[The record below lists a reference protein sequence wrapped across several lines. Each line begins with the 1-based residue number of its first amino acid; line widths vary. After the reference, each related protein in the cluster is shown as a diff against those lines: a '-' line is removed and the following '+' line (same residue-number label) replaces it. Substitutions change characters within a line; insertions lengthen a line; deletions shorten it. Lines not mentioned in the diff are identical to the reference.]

1 MAQAVLSARAM
12 SALFP
17 NQRRLALLFLGA
29 ALALLCLEL
38 WAIASR
44 LTTLF

>member
-1 MAQAVLSARAM
+1 VAQGVLCAEAM

-44 LTTLF
+44 LSDLF

>member
-1 MAQAVLSARAM
+1 M

-17 NQRRLALLFLGA
+17 QQRRLALLFLGA

-38 WAIASR
+38 WAIASHVA
-44 LTTLF
+44 TFF

>member
-1 MAQAVLSARAM
+1 MAHGVLCAKAM

-17 NQRRLALLFLGA
+17 QQRRLALLFLCA

-44 LTTLF
+44 VATLF